1 MLNWYFEDN
10 FHADGDCDSC
20 MLLYFL
26 YVLLFFFKSRDVDKM
41 LNFVGRK
48 RISAFFFQIER

>member
-1 MLNWYFEDN
+1 MLNWYLEGN

-20 MLLYFL
+20 
-26 YVLLFFFKSRDVDKM
+26 VLLPFFFKTRGVDKM